1 MAKDMPADPMMVRCY
16 RYLMTSLSLILPY
29 YLARRAKKGKET
41 NRSLN
46 ERRGLYQTPLPK
58 ADQRIWLHA
67 VSVGEASAALSLADA
82 LQKADPDQKMCF
94 IFTTGTVTAA
104 RMIQE
109 KAGDL
114 VYQHLYAPF
123 DAPAIVTRFFDHCQ
137 PDFGVIFESDFWPM
151 MMITAHQRHIPLYL
165 ASAQMS
171 DTSVAQWQKYPSL
184 ANAIFAP
191 VKTGFMTDE
200 KQAQIFAKMGLLQ
213 TQITGT
219 LKQPSYVA
227 RQTPFA
233 KELRQIAGDK
243 WLILAASTHP
253 SEEQQILAVSAYLHA
268 KDIDHLLVI
277 APRHPDRAD
286 EVARLCGTIAG
297 GAKRRSHGALPEAS
311 DSLYLCDS
319 LGEMPSLYQAADI
332 VWLGASFSGRGGHN
346 PLEAASYGK
355 PILCGPSQFKNQY
368 EFDQLHEKGVCI
380 TTSQTAHT
388 AQIICDVMQDDD
400 RRAVIAKAGKSYATK
415 ARKRAGIVAK
425 QISSDQ
431 SLPDQNLPDQNL
443 KGQRS

>member
-1 MAKDMPADPMMVRCY
+1 MAKDMPAEPMLLRCY

-29 YLARRAKKGKET
+29 YLARRAKQGKET
-41 NRSLN
+41 YRSQK
-46 ERRGLYQTPLPK
+46 ERRGLYQTPPPK
-58 ADQRIWLHA
+58 ADRTIWLHA

-82 LQKADPDQKMCF
+82 LQKADPDHEMCF

-109 KAGDL
+109 KTGDL
-114 VYQHLYAPF
+114 LYHHLYAPF
-123 DAPAIVTRFFDHCQ
+123 DAPAMVTRFFDHCQ
-137 PDFGVIFESDFWPM
+137 PDIGVIFESDFWPM
-151 MMITAHQRHIPLYL
+151 MMITAHHRQIPLYL

-171 DTSVAQWQKYPSL
+171 DASVAQWQKYPSL

-191 VKTGFMTDE
+191 VKAGFMTDA

-219 LKQPSYVA
+219 LKLPSYVA
-227 RQTPFA
+227 RQTSFA
-233 KELRQIAGDK
+233 KELRQIAGEK

-268 KDIDHLLVI
+268 KGIDHLLVI
-277 APRHPDRAD
+277 APRHLDRAD
-286 EVARLCGTIAG
+286 EVARLCDAIAG
-297 GAKRRSHGALPEAS
+297 GAKRRSQGALPAVD
-311 DSLYLCDS
+311 DSVYLCDS
-319 LGEMPSLYQAADI
+319 MGEMPSLYQAADI

-368 EFDQLHEKGVCI
+368 EFDQLHEQGVCI

-388 AQIICDVMQDDD
+388 AQMICDVMQDDD
-400 RRAVIAKAGKSYATK
+400 RRAVIAKAGKAYASK

-425 QISSDQ
+425 QILQDQ
-431 SLPDQNLPDQNL
+431 MLEEQKS
-443 KGQRS
+443 